1 MNTFKNDRSQG
12 LDQGLIL
19 AYPFKKRTLPM
30 VWRYN
35 KAQVTSE
42 SLWTQVLVVQG
53 WTEGIRTKGLRIW
66 PSPGVTTPK
75 PTMHEALTGHRLRPA
90 QLLRVSSCP
99 SCSSLSTVIKA
110 IMEGSRC
117 FCSFSLLNWR
127 NLLFYFPSKL
137 SWHVLENSNSI

>member
-42 SLWTQVLVVQG
+42 SL
-53 WTEGIRTKGLRIW
+53 
-66 PSPGVTTPK
+66 
-75 PTMHEALTGHRLRPA
+75 LTGSWWDKDLLKGQGQRNGDEDPA
-90 QLLRVSSCP
+90 Q
-99 SCSSLSTVIKA
+99 
-110 IMEGSRC
+110 E
-117 FCSFSLLNWR
+117 
-127 NLLFYFPSKL
+127 
-137 SWHVLENSNSI
+137 